1 MAITIISANDR
12 IYRFSADDEPP
23 RASRYWMLV
32 RARLVND
39 VTLRPVTD
47 NVRVESDLSPVIP
60 RIADDGIVGL
70 VAIPKDVFPTLI
82 ARGFAFNMMFHAR
95 GFLSQTVAAVIPAV
109 QKTLTAPL
117 PATGDFIVTL
127 NDTTNLQVGE
137 FLWIGAGS
145 LLNGVY
151 EDVRIAA
158 LGPGPNQVMVRPT
171 VSMNHN
177 LAENVFTVIPSN
189 FAPVDLGDILM
200 VPA

>member
-1 MAITIISANDR
+1 MAITTISANDR

-47 NVRVESDLSPVIP
+47 SVRVESDLSPAIP
-60 RIADDGIVGL
+60 RIADDGVVGL
-70 VAIPKDVFPTLI
+70 VAVPKDIFPTLI
-82 ARGFAFNMMFHAR
+82 ARGFTFNLTFHAR
-95 GFLSQTVAAVIPAV
+95 GFLSQTVAVIISAV
-109 QKTLTAPL
+109 QKTMAAPL
-117 PATGDFIVTL
+117 PAIGDFIVTL

-145 LLNGVY
+145 LANGIY

-171 VSMNHN
+171 VSMSHN
-177 LAENVFTVIPSN
+177 LAENVFAVVPSN
-189 FAPVDLGDILM
+189 FTPIDLGDVLM